1 MEELVAGERGRA
13 VVVGGSLSGLFAA
26 LLLRR
31 HGWSVDIYERVE
43 AELAGRG
50 AGIVTHRLVWDA
62 LDALGIE
69 WRMELG
75 VTVST
80 RRMFGLDGRLTLEHP
95 CRQTFTAWD
104 RLYAMLRGAF
114 PSEHYHRGRE
124 LVRIEE
130 AGARVVAHFAD
141 GTTAE
146 GDLLVGADGLRSSVR
161 AQFLPEVVP
170 LYVGYVAWRGLVPES
185 SFPPALHREL
195 FEYLAFCLP
204 PGEQML
210 GYPVAGPNN
219 DLRAGH
225 RRYNFVWYRPADE
238 RELDRLLTD
247 EAGHAHVISIP
258 PPLIAAA
265 VIAEMR
271 AAAERVLAPQFR
283 DLMRLAEQPFLQ
295 PIYDIE
301 SPRMAFGRS
310 VLIGDAAFVARP
322 HVGAG
327 VAKAAQDALTLV
339 ECLEAG
345 GKIEAALARFER
357 ERTGVGRR
365 IIAHARHLGAY
376 MQPRQ
381 ATSEERRMAEIH
393 RSPEAVLT
401 ETAVLDFLE
410 A

>member
-31 HGWSVDIYERVE
+31 HGWRADIYERVE

-50 AGIVTHRLVWDA
+50 AGIVTHRLVWDV

-69 WRMELG
+69 WRTELG

-80 RRMFGLDGRLTLEHP
+80 RRMFDLDGRVMLEHP

-114 PSEHYHRGRE
+114 PSQHYHRGRE

-130 AGARVVAHFAD
+130 ADSRVVAHFAD
-141 GTTAE
+141 GTAAE

-161 AQFLPEVVP
+161 AQFLPGVMP

-204 PGEQML
+204 TGEQML
-210 GYPVAGPNN
+210 GYPVAGPND
-219 DLRAGH
+219 DLRVGH

-238 RELDRLLTD
+238 RALNRLLTD
-247 EAGHAHVISIP
+247 EAGHVHVISIP

-265 VIAEMR
+265 VIADMR

-283 DLMRLAEQPFLQ
+283 DLIRLAEQPFLQ

-301 SPRMAFGRS
+301 SPRMVFGRS

-339 ECLEAG
+339 ESLATG
-345 GKIEAALARFER
+345 GEIKAALTRFER
-357 ERTGVGRR
+357 ERTTIGRR

-381 ATSEERRMAEIH
+381 ATTEERRMAEIH